1 MRDTTIKLPR
11 YALAIGLTTVML
23 VNSAPPVRA
32 CGPPYRLP
40 IYVFNESPDLP
51 FEQFSNGNIG
61 IVRPTLGRKT
71 LVIAY
76 RYLNGGSF
84 SVDQQNELVAALKG
98 TAPEADGAKAVKAWI
113 NGRKEVLAEEKN
125 TPEIYP
131 EREYQYYSFFPNC
144 AKNAF
149 EVALETLKERTAS
162 YGANDRNVRAWLAA
176 QDMVFQN
183 CDGGPQIP
191 TELGPESPTW
201 LRKDRDYQIAAA
213 HFYSLNFDEARLRF
227 EGIAADGDS
236 SWQGIAAYLAA
247 RTLIRQ
253 ASLTRDQN
261 KKREVYE
268 QAENRLQIL
277 SLGGGQFADASRRLL
292 A

>member
-131 EREYQYYSFFPNC
+131 
-144 AKNAF
+144 
-149 EVALETLKERTAS
+149 
-162 YGANDRNVRAWLAA
+162 
-176 QDMVFQN
+176 
-183 CDGGPQIP
+183 
-191 TELGPESPTW
+191 
-201 LRKDRDYQIAAA
+201 
-213 HFYSLNFDEARLRF
+213 
-227 EGIAADGDS
+227 
-236 SWQGIAAYLAA
+236 
-247 RTLIRQ
+247 
-253 ASLTRDQN
+253 
-261 KKREVYE
+261 
-268 QAENRLQIL
+268 
-277 SLGGGQFADASRRLL
+277 
-292 A
+292 